1 MNPQMS
7 VDEILGPDLAA
18 VESPDLVSA
27 AELGEWLGLTSGRVN
42 QISRD
47 GILPRQSIPGGYGFN
62 LKECVR
68 TYAEYLRSR
77 KAQTDPE
84 LAAEKLRLTKA
95 QADRA
100 EQQAAKDRGEL
111 LPAVAVAKT
120 WTSTLTD
127 LRAAFLAIPERLA
140 SDLSLDPATTQA
152 VDAEIR
158 TTLETLADD

>member
-1 MNPQMS
+1 MS
-7 VDEILGPDLAA
+7 VDELLGPDPT
-18 VESPDLVSA
+18 VEKPALVSA
-27 AELGEWLGLTSGRVN
+27 ADLGEWLGLSSGRVN

-47 GILPRQSIPGGYGFN
+47 GILPRQPVPGGYGFD
-62 LKECVR
+62 LKDCVR

-77 KAQTDPE
+77 RAQTDPE

-111 LPAVAVAKT
+111 LPADAVAQT
-120 WTSTLTD
+120 WTATLTD
-127 LRAAFLAIPERLA
+127 LRAAFLSVPERLA
-140 SDLSLDPATTQA
+140 SDLSLDQATTQA

-158 TTLETLADD
+158 NTLETLADD